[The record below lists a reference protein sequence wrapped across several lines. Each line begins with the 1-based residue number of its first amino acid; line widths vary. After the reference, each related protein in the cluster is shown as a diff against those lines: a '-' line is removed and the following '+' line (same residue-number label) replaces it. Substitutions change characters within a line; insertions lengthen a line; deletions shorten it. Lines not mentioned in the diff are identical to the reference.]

1 MKNNKI
7 NIDLAK
13 TFLPKVFGAVQ
24 TFSKHLTAQL
34 LFEIGITRL
43 SDCKVVLLGMCVV
56 TSAIVDATLNFLI
69 DDVLLSEDDEV
80 VIALSVKL
88 SKSVVSDKSAI
99 VCGMLCVVNSTSVI
113 RIIN

>member
-7 NIDLAK
+7 IIDLAK
-13 TFLPKVFGAVQ
+13 TFLPKFSGAVVQ
-24 TFSKHLTAQL
+24 TFSKHLSAQL
-34 LFEIGITRL
+34 LFGITRL

-80 VIALSVKL
+80 VIVLSVKL

-113 RIIN
+113 N